1 MEYRALREAYNLTDT
16 QIKAIADDAPEDTSL
31 NDLNLPTR
39 KGLLDMLLEVVD
51 EVEHQQI
58 RKNLSSAIFETF
70 VYQYEG
76 LTERE
81 QCSVLLECANA
92 ILTEYL

>member
-1 MEYRALREAYNLTDT
+1 MEYRALREAYTLTDT

-58 RKNLSSAIFETF
+58 RKHLSSAIFETF
-70 VYQYEG
+70 VYQYGG
-76 LTERE
+76 LTKRE
-81 QCSVLLECANA
+81 QRSVLLECANA